1 MHHDHLALLPPA
13 RDATAR
19 PSARLIDATGEP
31 LCLATGAPEEEA
43 TGPTT
48 DSAVPRARALLAR
61 GLRRGHLRSG
71 CALPAPPG
79 VVDGTSRQLVRTPLA
94 GVLALIPTGPEADA
108 AAAAIAGAVEK
119 LAGREDG
126 IARSAMDL
134 GALLPVLLRGQAPV
148 RGDAAAGT
156 LRIAGHALW
165 TRWLIA
171 EVALAESRLAA
182 TGAHARL
189 RVEPA
194 SRCVHL
200 RFDVGRGPG
209 WPAPPCPTVAGRDF
223 RLARP
228 GGVAVDGLFTLGP
241 AACARIARVTG
252 AALRSSQADG
262 KRTTVLT
269 LPRDCRPPP
278 H

>member
-1 MHHDHLALLPPA
+1 MPHDHLALLPPA
-13 RDATAR
+13 CVAAAR

-31 LCLATGAPEEEA
+31 LCLATGAPEREA

-48 DSAVPRARALLAR
+48 DRAAPHARALLAR

-71 CALPAPPG
+71 CALAAPPG
-79 VVDGTSRQLVRTPLA
+79 FADGESRQLARTPLA
-94 GVLALIPTGPEADA
+94 GVFALIPTGPDADA
-108 AAAAIAGAVEK
+108 AAATIAGAVERI
-119 LAGREDG
+119 AGREDG
-126 IARSAMDL
+126 FVRSTMDL
-134 GALLPVLLRGQAPV
+134 GASLAVLLRGQTPV
-148 RGDAAAGT
+148 GDDAAAGS
-156 LRIAGHALW
+156 LRIAGHSLW

-171 EVALAESRLAA
+171 EVALAEARLAA
-182 TGAHARL
+182 AGAHARL

-200 RFDVGRGPG
+200 RFDVGRVPG

-241 AACARIARVTG
+241 AACARIAQVTG
-252 AALRSSQADG
+252 ASLRSSQADG

-269 LPRDCRPPP
+269 LPRDSHPPQR
-278 H
+278 